1 MQTLQLLGVLAHTI
15 GPVRVAWAFR
25 AIREEGHYDVDKI
38 GLGVQMIEQGKY
50 YFLSRPR
57 RFGKSLLINTLKE
70 LFEGNQP
77 AILNLKIS
85 VDALAI
91 AMAPEAAENAA
102 RGIVKARFEAFGCA
116 GMGSKIKPVSLEA
129 MAKCYV

>member
-25 AIREEGHYDVDKI
+25 AIREEGHYDVDKT
-38 GLGVQMIEQGKY
+38 GLAVQMIEQGKC

-57 RFGKSLLINTLKE
+57 RFGKSLLIKTHKE

-91 AMAPEAAENAA
+91 AMAPEAAKNAA

-116 GMGSKIKPVSLEA
+116 GMGSKIKSVSLEA
-129 MAKCYV
+129 MVKRNV